1 MKESTATITLGA
13 AAAFTALSAAPAHA
27 FPYQNCDQA
36 AAAAVYN
43 IPVGSPAYSAA
54 LDVDGDGIAC
64 ESDLYVYRPE
74 FVPGGTT
81 EIRGAEPTQ
90 VGQMPVGGAD
100 TGVAQEPAAGAAPL
114 ALGAGLLLA
123 AAAGGTLVVRGRGTG
138 A

>member
-1 MKESTATITLGA
+1 MKKSTATITLGA
-13 AAAFTALSAAPAHA
+13 AAAFTALSAAPAQA
-27 FPYQNCDQA
+27 FPYQTCDEA

-43 IPVGSPAYSAA
+43 IPVGSPAYTAA

-81 EIRGAEPTQ
+81 EIRGAEPQ

-100 TGVAQEPAAGAAPL
+100 TGVAQDPVDTTASSV
-114 ALGAGLLLA
+114 LGAGLVLA
-123 AAAGGTLVVRGRGTG
+123 AVAGATFVVRRREAT